1 VLKIFISSI
10 LLIFVYNC
18 SKQINYSG
26 KILNDEN
33 LKNINFDNK
42 ENLLK
47 NLGNPSFIDPVSNK
61 YFYFSEKEVKNS
73 VFSKK
78 INYSYIFVFDFNNQD
93 QIISSKVYDLKN
105 NKDIELIKEETNSD
119 VVKRGLL
126 ERMFG
131 GIGPQKEIA
140 TTP

>member
-1 VLKIFISSI
+1 MLKIFISSI